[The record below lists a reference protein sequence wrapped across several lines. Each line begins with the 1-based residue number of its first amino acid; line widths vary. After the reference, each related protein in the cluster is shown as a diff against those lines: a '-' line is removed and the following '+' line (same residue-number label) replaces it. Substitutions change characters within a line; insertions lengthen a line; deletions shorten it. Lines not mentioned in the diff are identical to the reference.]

1 MDYADEMI
9 RSPGSF
15 SDLPGQGVRG
25 PMLIV
30 EKKELADGIAVSNQH
45 ERQQDHVPESEPVEE
60 RGYRG
65 WRIHGQCVAHGR
77 HGFGHGSEARSNQD
91 VKEEENGDDQ
101 NATTDHRQDDEK
113 RCLRSNRI
121 RVVEDRVA
129 SSLAHETRNVPRYR
143 RDQDAPEPKP

>member
-45 ERQQDHVPESEPVEE
+45 EREQDHVPESKPIEE
-60 RGYRG
+60 RGYGGRG
-65 WRIHGQCVAHGR
+65 IHRQRVTNGR
-77 HGFGHGSEARSNQD
+77 HGFGYGSEARSNQN
-91 VKEEENGDDQ
+91 VKEQEN
-101 NATTDHRQDDEK
+101 
-113 RCLRSNRI
+113 
-121 RVVEDRVA
+121 
-129 SSLAHETRNVPRYR
+129 
-143 RDQDAPEPKP
+143 